1 MTVRLPLLIWL
12 LAVAPALAQPAPA
25 IQRIPLVPLGPTQ
38 PVVPPG
44 PTQPVAPP
52 GPTGV
57 PAAPPANV
65 WLPRQAAE
73 LKALDKVSTRVA
85 DLTVRVG
92 QSVGFG
98 SLTIAVRACV
108 VRPPDQ
114 AADAAAWL
122 DITDS
127 HPDAA
132 QFHGWLVL
140 SAPMVSMLQHPVYD
154 VRLSGCR

>member
-1 MTVRLPLLIWL
+1 MNARLPLLAWL
-12 LAVAPALAQPAPA
+12 LAAVPTLAQPAPP
-25 IQRIPLVPLGPTQ
+25 IERTPLVPLGPTQ

-52 GPTGV
+52 GPAAV
-57 PAAPPANV
+57 PAASPANV
-65 WLPRQAAE
+65 WLPRQTAE

-85 DLTVRVG
+85 DLSVRVG
-92 QSVGFG
+92 TSVGFG

-108 VRPPDQ
+108 ARPPDQ

-127 HPDAA
+127 HPDAP
-132 QFHGWLVL
+132 QFHGWMVL